1 MFRQLKNTLCCITN
15 KFASCKDK
23 TEKELQSF
31 KQKNE
36 SKSTQLNITME
47 DLSNTKVTYCIT
59 VCSAQV
65 ICNMSY
71 QCNNKQLQD
80 ELNQLKSSLN
90 QIEIQLK
97 DQQNLLSMK
106 EQAIHQLEEQLNQNK
121 AILKDT
127 ENRYD

>member
-1 MFRQLKNTLCCITN
+1 M
-15 KFASCKDK
+15 
-23 TEKELQSF
+23 
-31 KQKNE
+31 
-36 SKSTQLNITME
+36 
-47 DLSNTKVTYCIT
+47 
-59 VCSAQV
+59 
-65 ICNMSY
+65 
-71 QCNNKQLQD
+71 QD